1 MRRAV
6 EQAQDGEEL
15 VRLLARRLRL
25 ARELVEQIR
34 RASKGAGR
42 RVRTLGAAGNA
53 VAEATVTVLAFMRA
67 P

>member
-25 ARELVEQIR
+25 ARELIEQIR
-34 RASKGAGR
+34 RASKGADVG
-42 RVRTLGAAGNA
+42 
-53 VAEATVTVLAFMRA
+53 
-67 P
+67 